1 VFPVIAALALAAAS
15 ADVPRKPSHASP
27 VRGSLQ
33 GLIRGDDYP
42 PEALR
47 TNAQGKV
54 GILIRVG
61 REGAVADCIVEQSSG
76 SAILDARTCEI
87 VRERGK
93 FTAARDRHGRS
104 VASEIRTGITWR
116 IEDSQARS
124 MTGSIAGLI
133 SSDDYPP
140 QALDRNEQGTVGV
153 LIQVD
158 ATGAVSGCT
167 VEESSGFEVLDAQT
181 CRLVQMR
188 AKYRPATDA
197 GGKPVASQARARI
210 TWRIG
215 DDWVPTDPWSTRVIL
230 NFASRGQSP
239 SCRYEVDG
247 AMTPAPGEK
256 PVGCPPEF
264 EAAIPQIPA
273 FGIGKALA
281 VMETRFT
288 PDGAWAPA
296 LPAGDV
302 LVAREIVTL
311 QINEA
316 GKVTSCKIT
325 EQRGPVLPGS
335 GCDEITQKT
344 YRPRPGGD
352 GKYAPFEATMT
363 FSLYSHVE
371 KLASA
376 SGIGGSPAN

>member
-1 VFPVIAALALAAAS
+1 
-15 ADVPRKPSHASP
+15 
-27 VRGSLQ
+27 
-33 GLIRGDDYP
+33 
-42 PEALR
+42 
-47 TNAQGKV
+47 
-54 GILIRVG
+54 
-61 REGAVADCIVEQSSG
+61 
-76 SAILDARTCEI
+76 
-87 VRERGK
+87 
-93 FTAARDRHGRS
+93 
-104 VASEIRTGITWR
+104 
-116 IEDSQARS
+116 

-215 DDWVPTDPWSTRVIL
+215 DDWVPTDPWSTRIIL
-230 NFASRGQSP
+230 NFASGGHSP
-239 SCRYEVDG
+239 SCRYEADG

-256 PVGCPPEF
+256 PAGCPPEF
-264 EAAIPQIPA
+264 EAAIPKIPA
-273 FGIGKALA
+273 LGIGKALV

-288 PDGAWAPA
+288 PSGSWAPA

-311 QINEA
+311 EINEA
-316 GKVTSCKIT
+316 GKVTSCKMT
-325 EQRGPVLPGS
+325 EQSGPVLPGNR
-335 GCDEITQKT
+335 CDEITQKT